1 MWSLNCIECVELS
14 WLGLEGSK
22 LVMQLKSRPKS
33 VGCGGG
39 ELHKSSTL
47 LKPTEKWENLGIVR
61 LSKLFLL
68 VVVLLEVE
76 FVIKASDVVQLVVIV
91 VGSSVFPSDNLSSL
105 SIGNISHI
113 ETSGMDMCS
122 SWWTSD
128 LGIIGIIV
136 SFLHVDIGCCLMN
149 IGGII
154 GIIVSFLHVDIGC
167 CLMNI
172 GDWTSLTGCSSP
184 C

>member
-1 MWSLNCIECVELS
+1 MCRANQLNWGILATSRACGFSISVECVELTR
-14 WLGLEGSK
+14 LGLEGSK

-68 VVVLLEVE
+68 VVVFLEVE
-76 FVIKASDVVQLVVIV
+76 FVNTSDVVQFGVIV
-91 VGSSVFPSDNLSSL
+91 VGSSVIPSWISDTGDNLIAL
-105 SIGNISHI
+105 SMGNILHI
-113 ETSGMDMCS
+113 LTSDLDICS

-128 LGIIGIIV
+128 LGIIGV
-136 SFLHVDIGCCLMN
+136 SLLHVDICWCLM
-149 IGGII
+149 
-154 GIIVSFLHVDIGC
+154 L
-167 CLMNI
+167 NI
-172 GDWTSLTGCSSP
+172 GDWTSVADCSSP